1 MSDEKTLKEQRDRFV
16 AFSFAVADL
25 FIEVAENGKI
35 IHVTGASKALT
46 GIDEKALLNRNWLD
60 LFSAYEQAKLIKAR
74 ETNVPGRRIGPV
86 LVTLNEQIG
95 QKIAS
100 FSAIRM
106 PKNDRLYISLGVSN
120 EFLARIA
127 PMVGLP
133 GTTGFTDR
141 DAFSNAARDAVFD
154 AKLWGQE
161 VELTFFDFMNADEMS
176 QRFGKDGWGKVEQMI
191 GEMMAQY
198 SFGGYSAGLV
208 AEGRYSFVHDKSL
221 DIEKIK
227 QKIIAIAQTAGAT
240 VDLQAKTVTGDL
252 KTLDKKDISRAL
264 DFTIDEF
271 ENKGTRLEV
280 KNLGEGYAQ
289 YISSNEMKLKEF
301 KSIIERVSFTQFFQ
315 PIVDIKTKEAT
326 HYEILSRFENG
337 DTQEWIRFGEDA
349 GLAPDFDLAV
359 CERAINLIKFKA
371 GTTRTKFS
379 IDISG
384 QSIVDEDFFE
394 KLKEQLAKQK
404 NIAERLSLEITESA
418 NIENLSKASTFIKEL
433 QKDGYKIGLDDFHPS
448 AAAQQYLDAIKADFI
463 KIDGRYIRRITA
475 SAREAALVRNLVKM
489 CQDNDTE
496 IIAEGVEEKAQ
507 ADLLAEMG
515 VKYAQGN
522 FYAPAGP
529 RTDYVVKSV

>member
-35 IHVTGASKALT
+35 IHVSGASKALT

-60 LFSAYEQAKLIKAR
+60 LFSTYEQSKLLKAR
-74 ETNVPGRRIGPV
+74 DSNVPGRRIGPV

-106 PKNDRLYISLGVSN
+106 PKNDRFYISLGVSN

-127 PMVGLP
+127 PLVGLP
-133 GTTGFTDR
+133 GTTGFADR
-141 DAFSNAARDAVFD
+141 DAFTDAARDAVFD

-161 VELTFFDFMNADEMS
+161 IELTFFDFVNADEMS
-176 QRFGKDGWGKVEQMI
+176 QRFGKEGWGKVEQMI

-221 DIEKIK
+221 DIEEIK
-227 QKIIAIAQTAGAT
+227 QKIIAIAEAAGAS
-240 VDLQAKTVTGDL
+240 VELQAKTVTGDL

-271 ENKGTRLEV
+271 ENKGTQLKV
-280 KNLGEGYAQ
+280 KDLSEGYAQ
-289 YISSNEMKLKEF
+289 YLSSNETKLKEF

-315 PIVDIKTKEAT
+315 PVIDMKTKEAT
-326 HYEILSRFENG
+326 HYEILSRFDNG
-337 DTQEWIRFGEDA
+337 NTQEWIRFGEDA

-359 CERAINLIKFKA
+359 CERAINHIKFKA
-371 GTTRTKFS
+371 GGTRTKYA

-384 QSIVDEDFFE
+384 QSISDESFFE
-394 KLKEQLAKQK
+394 RLKEILDKQK
-404 NIAERLSLEITESA
+404 GIADRLLFEITESA
-418 NIENLSKASTFIKEL
+418 NIENLVKTGTFIKEL
-433 QKDGYKIGLDDFHPS
+433 QKNGYKIGLDDFHPS
-448 AAAQQYLDAIKADFI
+448 AAAPQYLQTIKADFV
-463 KIDGRYIRRITA
+463 KIDGRYIRRI
-475 SAREAALVRNLVKM
+475 SSPRDAALIRNLVKM
-489 CQDNDTE
+489 CQDSGIE
-496 IIAEGVEEKAQ
+496 VIAESIEEKMQ
-507 ADLLAEMG
+507 ADILLEMG
-515 VKYAQGN
+515 VKFGQGN
-522 FYAPAGP
+522 LYAPAGP
-529 RTDYVVKSV
+529 KPDYVAKSA